1 MTDAPREEERG
12 PPRPPQEMRLRVRRA
27 PVTRLSRKVLLG
39 LGAAAALGIG
49 GALFLALKPQ
59 HRTAGSE
66 LYDTNNRNTPDGLAT
81 LPKDYTG
88 LPQVG
93 AAAWAAAARRSRP
106 ADPERGR
113 AGARH
118 ADADRGIQPGR
129 TAHRAGAGSS
139 ASQPSLCDDQCRSN
153 RRRAFADSSQPL
165 SLRWRRQTGDQ
176 ATSRPRITSS
186 PS

>member
-1 MTDAPREEERG
+1 MTDAPGQEERG

-39 LGAAAALGIG
+39 LGATAALGIG

-81 LPKDYTG
+81 LPKDYSG
-88 LPQVG
+88 LPKSAPQLGPPLPGDLGRPILNAGAPAPGMPMPTAGSTPEEQRIAQEQEAARISHLFATTNVSQI
-93 AAAWAAAARRSRP
+93 AAAPTPISAIA
-106 ADPERGR
+106 
-113 AGARH
+113 
-118 ADADRGIQPGR
+118 QPGMAV
-129 TAHRAGAGSS
+129 TNGGST
-139 ASQPSLCDDQCRSN
+139 D
-153 RRRAFADSSQPL
+153 
-165 SLRWRRQTGDQ
+165 LRH
-176 ATSRPRITSS
+176 RITNS